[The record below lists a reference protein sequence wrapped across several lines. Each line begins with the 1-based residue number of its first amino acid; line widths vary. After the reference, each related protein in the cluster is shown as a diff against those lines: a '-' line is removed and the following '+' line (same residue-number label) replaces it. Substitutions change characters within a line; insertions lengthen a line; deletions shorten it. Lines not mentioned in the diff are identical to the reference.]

1 MGPYPTFQMSS
12 AKSERL
18 LMQFE
23 AAPKIHFVTLFAKYM
38 QSPYNK
44 HKYIYWN
51 YNFFKFYWLNK
62 YLKMSEFKLIK

>member
-44 HKYIYWN
+44 HKYIY
-51 YNFFKFYWLNK
+51 
-62 YLKMSEFKLIK
+62 